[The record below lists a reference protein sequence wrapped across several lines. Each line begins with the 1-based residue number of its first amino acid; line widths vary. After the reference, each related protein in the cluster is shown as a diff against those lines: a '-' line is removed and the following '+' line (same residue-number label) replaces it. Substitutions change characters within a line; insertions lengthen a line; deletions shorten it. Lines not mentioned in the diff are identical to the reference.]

1 MIPLSPGI
9 LMDYKQNYQPRD
21 LMDNNKSKIPLP
33 FDPEKFRSGSH
44 RIVDILADYLGD
56 ALSGK
61 EMAVLP
67 WRHPDDLTEMFS
79 FSSGGGETEPLDAW
93 VQRIIESSNHL
104 HHPHYIGHQVT
115 SPLPL
120 TAIVQ
125 FCTTLLNNGAA
136 IYEMG
141 PASMAM
147 EKNIID
153 LFGSLIGFNKGY
165 DGIFTHGGTAGNLTA
180 MLAARQ
186 VKADYNIWEDG
197 VSSNNRPGYMISEQ
211 AHYSI
216 GRNVKIM
223 GLGNGSIIKVPVG
236 PGYRMNTDMLGEL
249 KKKAEDGGIKVICV
263 VASACSTATG
273 TYDNLITIADFCEE
287 HNLWMHVDGAHGMG
301 VLFSDKYRH
310 LVRGVERA
318 DSIVIDFH
326 KMLLVPALNTLIM
339 FKNGE
344 RSFETFAQKA
354 TYLFKQSGKPAWY
367 DSAIRTIE
375 CTKSSLGI
383 IAYTALKYYRN
394 GYYKEYIDSRYDLA
408 ALFAGMIKSESWLHL
423 AAEPDSNIVC
433 FRYASEG
440 ADNEE
445 LNRINSVIR
454 DRIMKDGSFYI
465 VQTELDGK
473 IWLRVTIINPVT
485 SEDDLRN
492 LILKIKE
499 TATDPDL

>member
-1 MIPLSPGI
+1 M
-9 LMDYKQNYQPRD
+9 K
-21 LMDNNKSKIPLP
+21 DNKTKNPLP
-33 FDPEKFRSGSH
+33 FDPEAFRSEGH

-56 ALSGK
+56 ALSGRD
-61 EMAVLP
+61 MSVLP
-67 WRHPDDLTEMFS
+67 WRQPDDLTEMFS
-79 FSSGGGETEPLDAW
+79 FSSGGGETEPLDTW
-93 VQRIIESSNHL
+93 VKRIIESSNHL

-147 EKNIID
+147 EKNIIE
-153 LFGSLIGFNKGY
+153 LFGSLIGYDKGY
-165 DGIFTHGGTAGNLTA
+165 DGVFTHGGTAGNLTA

-186 VKADYNIWEDG
+186 AKTDYNIWEDG
-197 VSSNNRPGYMISEQ
+197 VMENGRPGYMISQQ

-223 GLGNGSIIKVPVG
+223 GLGNGSIIKVPVTQV
-236 PGYRMNTDMLGEL
+236 YKMNVSSLRRL
-249 KKKAEDGGIKVICV
+249 KEEAENRGIKVISV

-273 TYDNLITIADFCEE
+273 TYDDLPAIADFCEE

-301 VLFSDKYRH
+301 VLFSDKYRN
-310 LVRGVERA
+310 LVRGIERA
-318 DSIVIDFH
+318 DSVVIDFH

-339 FKNGE
+339 FRNGE

-354 TYLFKQSGKPAWY
+354 SYLFRQSVRHAWY

-394 GYYKEYIDSRYDLA
+394 EYYKEYIDSRYDLA
-408 ALFAGMIKSESWLHL
+408 SAFANIIKSESLMEL
-423 AAEPDSNIVC
+423 AAEPESNIVC
-433 FRYASEG
+433 FRYAPPG
-440 ADNEE
+440 IDDEE
-445 LNRINSVIR
+445 LNRINADVR

-465 VQTELDGK
+465 VQTELDSK

-485 SEDDLRN
+485 AEDDLRN
-492 LILKIKE
+492 LILKILE
-499 TATDPDL
+499 TAKDIDL

>member
-1 MIPLSPGI
+1 M
-9 LMDYKQNYQPRD
+9 N
-21 LMDNNKSKIPLP
+21 NNKTNIPLP
-33 FDPEKFRSGSH
+33 FDPEEFRSGGH
-44 RIVDILADYLGD
+44 RIVDMLADYLND
-56 ALSGK
+56 ALSGRD
-61 EMAVLP
+61 MTVLP
-67 WRHPDDLTEMFS
+67 WCHPDELTEMFS
-79 FSSGGGETEPLDAW
+79 FSSGGGETEPLDSW
-93 VQRIIESSNHL
+93 VKRIIESSNHL

-147 EKNIID
+147 EKNIIE
-153 LFGSLIGFNKGY
+153 LFGSLIGYDKGY
-165 DGIFTHGGTAGNLTA
+165 DGVFTHGGTAGNLTA

-186 VKADYNIWEDG
+186 SKTDYNIWEDG
-197 VSSNNRPGYMISEQ
+197 VSDNNRPGYMISEQ

-223 GLGNGSIIKVPVG
+223 GLGNGSIIKVPVTQT
-236 PGYRMNTDMLGEL
+236 YKMNVNLLRKL
-249 KKKAEDGGIKVICV
+249 KKEAEDRGIKVISV

-273 TYDNLITIADFCEE
+273 TYDNLMAIADFCEE
-287 HNLWMHVDGAHGMG
+287 HDLWMHVDGAHGMG
-301 VLFSDKYRH
+301 VLFSDKYRD

-318 DSIVIDFH
+318 DSVVIDFH

-354 TYLFKQSGKPAWY
+354 SYLFKQSGQPAWY

-383 IAYTALKYYRN
+383 IAYTALKYYRHE
-394 GYYKEYIDSRYDLA
+394 YYKEYIDSRYDLA
-408 ALFAGMIKSESWLHL
+408 AAFANIIKSESSMEL
-423 AAEPDSNIVC
+423 AAEPESNIVC
-433 FRYASEG
+433 FRYNPAG

-445 LNRINSVIR
+445 LNRINSAVR

-465 VQTELDGK
+465 VQAELDGK

-485 SEDDLRN
+485 SEDDLGN
-492 LILKIKE
+492 LLSKIKE
-499 TATDPDL
+499 TATDIGL